1 MVNTNNMSNEML
13 GPYIISEIPKFDIDY
28 RGMLLYAKSV
38 GKSVPELS
46 DDEKNQFI
54 SGATMSDVREKCI
67 EAGV

>member
-1 MVNTNNMSNEML
+1 MDIKETSSRANIYT
-13 GPYIISEIPKFDIDY
+13 ISDVPKFDIDY
-28 RGMLLYAKSV
+28 RGMIAYARSV

-54 SGATMSDVREKCI
+54 CGATMSDVREQCI